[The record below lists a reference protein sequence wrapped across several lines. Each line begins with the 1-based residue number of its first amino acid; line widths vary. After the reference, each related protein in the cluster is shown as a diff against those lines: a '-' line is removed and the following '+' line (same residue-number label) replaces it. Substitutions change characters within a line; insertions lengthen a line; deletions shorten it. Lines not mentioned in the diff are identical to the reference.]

1 MEDGVIIVIK
11 IMILVNVYMILRLV
25 YLNIRL
31 TKLENLV
38 TILIKYTTDNDDMKF
53 IKFGK
58 ELMKDIEK

>member
-1 MEDGVIIVIK
+1 MKNGVIIVIK

-31 TKLENLV
+31 MKLENLV
-38 TILIKYTTDNDDMKF
+38 AILIKYTTDNDDMKF

>member
-1 MEDGVIIVIK
+1 MENGVIIVIK

-31 TKLENLV
+31 MKLENLV